1 MTKHE
6 NRKVIILENAE
17 KVAEFT
23 AVKLIE
29 IAETAI
35 AGTGRFTVALSGGK
49 TPVTLFPNSRNHCPG
64 TGHTSSSLM
73 SASSLLI
80 VKKAISA

>member
-1 MTKHE
+1 MTTHHE

-35 AGTGRFTVALSGGK
+35 AGTGRFTGKNPGHPLSE
-49 TPVTLFPNSRNHCPG
+49 TR
-64 TGHTSSSLM
+64 
-73 SASSLLI
+73 
-80 VKKAISA
+80 